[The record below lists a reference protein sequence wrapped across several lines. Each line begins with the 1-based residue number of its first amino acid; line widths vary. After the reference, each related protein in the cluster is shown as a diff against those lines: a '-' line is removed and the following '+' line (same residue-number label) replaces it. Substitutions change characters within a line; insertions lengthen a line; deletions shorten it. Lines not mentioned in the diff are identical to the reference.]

1 MISTVRYELTNWMKS
16 VDASGQRNL
25 RVTYAVM
32 LGLIALTPFVLNN
45 PFYHH
50 IGVMICLNIIMVSG
64 LGLVARVDQLSLAH
78 GAFVGIGAYAS
89 TLSTM
94 RLGVSFSG
102 GLLLATIVPAL
113 IAAGGGRIILRLRGV
128 YFVLVTFAF
137 NELFR
142 LIMLDIPLISGGTNG
157 ISNIPAASFGPFEIR
172 GKLGFYAVALLAA
185 LLCVVFVWATLRSPI
200 GRVFASIAENMSLA
214 QASGIDSRKFQT
226 LAFALGSGMAGLSG
240 GLMAHYIGFI
250 SPESFT
256 FWLSV
261 NCVIILVIG
270 GRYSVLG
277 PVVGS
282 MLITPLP
289 EVLRGA
295 VQLQYVIYGVLL
307 ILIMRFAPGGL
318 ADLLKRL
325 LGRSPALQQRAQ

>member
-1 MISTVRYELTNWMKS
+1 MISAIKQGLTIFLKTAN
-16 VDASGQRNL
+16 ASAQRSSQMAL
-25 RVTYAVM
+25 VAIFSI
-32 LGLIALTPFVLNN
+32 IAAAPLFLNN
-45 PFYHH
+45 SFYHH
-50 IGVMICLNIIMVSG
+50 IAVMVCLNIIMVSG
-64 LGLVARVDQLSLAH
+64 LGLIARVDQLSLAH

-89 TLSTM
+89 ALSVM
-94 RLGVSFSG
+94 RLGIPFAG

-113 IAAGGGRIILRLRGV
+113 VAAGTGRLILGLRGV

-142 LIMLDIPLISGGTNG
+142 LVMLDVPSISGGTNG
-157 ISNIPAASFGPFEIR
+157 IGNIAPASFGSLQINEKR
-172 GKLGFYAVALLAA
+172 GFYGVALFVAV
-185 LLCVVFVWATLRSPI
+185 LCVAFVWATLRSPI
-200 GRVFASIAENMSLA
+200 GRAFASIAENASLA
-214 QASGIDSRKFQT
+214 QASGIDVRKFQS
-226 LAFALGSGMAGLSG
+226 LAFVLGSGMAGLGG

-261 NCVIILVIG
+261 NCLIILVIG
-270 GRYSVLG
+270 GRYAVLG
-277 PVVGS
+277 PVLGS
-282 MLITPLP
+282 VLITPLP

-318 ADLLKRL
+318 SDLVKRL
-325 LGRSPALQQRAQ
+325 LASIGSRQQR